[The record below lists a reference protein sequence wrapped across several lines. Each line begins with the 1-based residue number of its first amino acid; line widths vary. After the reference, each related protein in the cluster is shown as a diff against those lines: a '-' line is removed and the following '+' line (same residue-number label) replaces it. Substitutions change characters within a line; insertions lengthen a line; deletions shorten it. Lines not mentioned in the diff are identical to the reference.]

1 MSSPF
6 FSEADFKALLDIKGE
21 RVQVRYPSIETP
33 AQPEYGLPSRVGNN
47 GAEIPVLIEDK
58 TSSIKVVEGVVK
70 PGDLSVYIGASF
82 IPALIPAQ
90 TTISYRGVV
99 YQPEEDPPV
108 LVKGKIEVRK
118 FKLQKIANLP
128 PRLTEHPAG
137 DRVNRVNQ
145 LPGF

>member
-6 FSEADFKALLDIKGE
+6 FSESDFKALLGIKGE
-21 RVQVRYPSIETP
+21 RVQVRFPAIETP
-33 AQPEYGLPSRVGNN
+33 AQPEYGLPSRIGNN
-47 GAEIPVLIEDK
+47 AVEIPVLIEDK
-58 TSSIKVVEGVVK
+58 TTSIKIVEGVVR

-82 IPALIPAQ
+82 IPVLLPAQ

-99 YQPEEDPPV
+99 YQPEEEPPI

-118 FKLQKIANLP
+118 FKLQKIANLA
-128 PRLTEHPAG
+128 PRLAEHPEG
-137 DRVNRVNQ
+137 DRINRVSQ